1 MIMFISAPVVPLLA
15 AGFDWLEAVL
25 PFLFVVIWIISQIMA
40 LVRRVSGGGADGA
53 PAPRPEV
60 IRELPRRLRPLPP
73 AAPPVAGDSLERQIE
88 EFKRAR
94 QGMPAAGGRAEPP
107 PVPRPNRSPRP
118 APATLAPLPQRR
130 PAPAS
135 SSPRAPRAAEA
146 STPQRAPLTDTSLA
160 PGGLERPTPL
170 PQFGKLDARQTEVDR
185 HVSDAFAHDL
195 GHRTTGLAD
204 HHLAGAREPAAAA
217 EPAAVTQADELV
229 RMLSNPQGLRQLILL
244 REVLDRPLDR
254 W

>member
-1 MIMFISAPVVPLLA
+1 MIIFISAPVVPLLA

-40 LVRRVSGGGADGA
+40 LVRRVSGGGAGGA
-53 PAPRPEV
+53 SAPRPEV
-60 IRELPRRLRPLPP
+60 IRELPRPPRPLPP
-73 AAPPVAGDSLERQIE
+73 AVPSGGADSLERQIE

-94 QGMPAAGGRAEPP
+94 QGMPTAGGRAEPSP
-107 PVPRPNRSPRP
+107 APRPNRSPRP
-118 APATLAPLPQRR
+118 APATLTPPPPRR

-135 SSPRAPRAAEA
+135 TSARSTRSAEA
-146 STPQRAPLTDTSLA
+146 PTPQRAPLTDTSLA
-160 PGGLERPTPL
+160 AGGLERPKPL

-195 GHRTTGLAD
+195 GHRTSGLAD
-204 HHLAGAREPAAAA
+204 HHLAGARQPAAAA

>member
-1 MIMFISAPVVPLLA
+1 MIMFISAPIVPLLA

-40 LVRRVSGGGADGA
+40 LVRRVSGGGAGGA

-107 PVPRPNRSPRP
+107 PVPRPNRSPQP
-118 APATLAPLPQRR
+118 SPATLAPPSQRR
-130 PAPAS
+130 PAPAT

-146 STPQRAPLTDTSLA
+146 PAPQRSPLTDTSLA

-195 GHRTTGLAD
+195 GHRTSGLAD
-204 HHLAGAREPAAAA
+204 HHLAGARQPAAAA

-229 RMLSNPQGLRQLILL
+229 RMLSNPRGLRQLILL

>member
-1 MIMFISAPVVPLLA
+1 MIMFISAPIVPLLA

-40 LVRRVSGGGADGA
+40 LVRRVSGGGAGGA

-107 PVPRPNRSPRP
+107 PVPPPNPYP
-118 APATLAPLPQRR
+118 PPTPAT
-130 PAPAS
+130 

-146 STPQRAPLTDTSLA
+146 PAPQRSPLTDTSLA

-195 GHRTTGLAD
+195 GHRTSGLAD
-204 HHLAGAREPAAAA
+204 HHLAGARQPAAAA

-229 RMLSNPQGLRQLILL
+229 RMLSNPRGLRQLILL

>member
-1 MIMFISAPVVPLLA
+1 MSMFISAPVVPLLA

-40 LVRRVSGGGADGA
+40 LFRRVSGGGAGAA

-60 IRELPRRLRPLPP
+60 IRELPRPQRPLPP
-73 AAPPVAGDSLERQIE
+73 AVPAAAGDSLERQIE

-94 QGMPAAGGRAEPP
+94 QGMPAAGGRVEAAPP
-107 PVPRPNRSPRP
+107 SRPNRSPRS
-118 APATLAPLPQRR
+118 APATLPPPPRR
-130 PAPAS
+130 PAAASPNPRSTRSAEAPA
-135 SSPRAPRAAEA
+135 PRAPLA
-146 STPQRAPLTDTSLA
+146 DTSLA

-195 GHRTTGLAD
+195 GHRTSGLAD
-204 HHLAGAREPAAAA
+204 HHLAGTRGPAAAA
-217 EPAAVTQADELV
+217 APAAVTQADELV
-229 RMLSNPQGLRQLILL
+229 RMLSNPAGLRQLILL

>member
-1 MIMFISAPVVPLLA
+1 MIMFISVQVVPLLA
-15 AGFDWLEAVL
+15 AGLDWLEGVL

-40 LVRRVSGGGADGA
+40 LVRRVSGGGAGGA

-60 IRELPRRLRPLPP
+60 IREVPRPLRPLPP
-73 AAPPVAGDSLERQIE
+73 AVPSAAGDSLERQIE

-94 QGMPAAGGRAEPP
+94 QGLPAAGGRTEAPP
-107 PVPRPNRSPRP
+107 APRPDRSPRP
-118 APATLAPLPQRR
+118 APAPLAPPPQRR
-130 PAPAS
+130 PAAAS
-135 SSPRAPRAAEA
+135 SSPRSARSAEA
-146 STPQRAPLTDTSLA
+146 PAPKRSPLTDTSLA

-195 GHRTTGLAD
+195 GHRTSGLAD
-204 HHLAGAREPAAAA
+204 HHLAGAREPAATA
-217 EPAAVTQADELV
+217 EPAAVRQADELV

>member
-40 LVRRVSGGGADGA
+40 LFRRVSGGGAGGA
-53 PAPRPEV
+53 PEPRPEV
-60 IRELPRRLRPLPP
+60 IRELPRPPRPLPP
-73 AAPPVAGDSLERQIE
+73 AVPSAAGDSLERQIE

-94 QGMPAAGGRAEPP
+94 QGMPAAGGRAEAPP
-107 PVPRPNRSPRP
+107 ASRPNRSPRP
-118 APATLAPLPQRR
+118 APAPLSPPRR

-135 SSPRAPRAAEA
+135 SSSRLTRSAEA
-146 STPQRAPLTDTSLA
+146 PTPKRAPLTDTSLA

-170 PQFGKLDARQTEVDR
+170 PQFGRLDARQTEVDR

-195 GHRTTGLAD
+195 GHRTSGLAD
-204 HHLAGAREPAAAA
+204 HHLAGTREPAA
-217 EPAAVTQADELV
+217 EPAVVTQADELV
-229 RMLSNPQGLRQLILL
+229 RMLSNPAGLRQLILL
-244 REVLDRPLDR
+244 PEVLDRPLDR